1 MSTEAKVFTRR
12 DRGARLRALLLRAW
26 HKTLPEGKARI
37 HFLSSVPGTQKECL
51 GGRGE
56 EMQYQGDSS
65 GQMGKYGFQKN
76 SPTKSG
82 KKKCTSKDEMCQK
95 EKHSKLI
102 AKDSRNSCTHTEQI
116 ILR

>member
-37 HFLSSVPGTQKECL
+37 HFLSLVPGTQKECL

-82 KKKCTSKDEMCQK
+82 KKNVLQKMKC
-95 EKHSKLI
+95 
-102 AKDSRNSCTHTEQI
+102 AKKKN
-116 ILR
+116 ILN